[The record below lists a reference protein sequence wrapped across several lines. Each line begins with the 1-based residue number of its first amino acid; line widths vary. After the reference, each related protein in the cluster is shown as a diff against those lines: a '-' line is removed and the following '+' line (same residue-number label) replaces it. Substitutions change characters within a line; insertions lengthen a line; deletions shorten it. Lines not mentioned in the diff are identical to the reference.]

1 MKTKSIS
8 CILALSLL
16 TGCVTYQ
23 VKPEKVT
30 SYNNGIQVLTSAKP
44 NSKVQ
49 IEVAQRKLKGLD
61 NPPLVIYVGAQILS
75 GGPLNFDTSN
85 ISASE
90 GGNVLSVLSFQAM
103 MKSSYDFEPV
113 LQKFNI
119 ATPNSNIV
127 EDGIGP
133 SMFYYGQGSFLAYDM
148 MFGMPFMMMDDVQT
162 QEIMQEERQA
172 FKIMAINYL
181 KRSTLK
187 PNGKAKGGFV
197 VIDPKPIKPGT
208 LVVKV
213 NLHNEIHTFKIDIQD
228 PQQ

>member
-213 NLHNEIHTFKIDIQD
+213 NLHNEIHTFKIDIQST
-228 PQQ
+228 Q